1 MAKHDE
7 LLEKGPH
14 EAPEPETAEQRS
26 KRVGW
31 GSAGGAV
38 AAGGIAAAKLGGL
51 GKVVLWLVLWHGL
64 STGWRAAGW
73 IGLALAVAAIALV
86 LVALGRRERRA

>member
-7 LLEKGPH
+7 LLDKGPR

-38 AAGGIAAAKLGGL
+38 AAGGIAAAKLGGF
-51 GKVVLWLVLWHGL
+51 GKLVLWLIVWHGL
-64 STGWRAAGW
+64 STGWRLAGW
-73 IGLALAVAAIALV
+73 VGLAVAVASIAALV
-86 LVALGRRERRA
+86 VVIRREGRA